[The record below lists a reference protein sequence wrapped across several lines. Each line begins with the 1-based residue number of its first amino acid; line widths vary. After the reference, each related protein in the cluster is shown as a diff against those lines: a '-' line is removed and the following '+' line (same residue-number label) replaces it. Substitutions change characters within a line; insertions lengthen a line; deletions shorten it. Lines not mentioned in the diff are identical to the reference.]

1 MNSWPNSRD
10 GERYSSTTDTRRV
23 NHGTW
28 FCLAR
33 RFEGRADD
41 DAYFAGADPVGAV
54 IGVAPERVDGK
65 PAPVVGPHRGV
76 NIVIA
81 KGAVHIRPSA
91 HPTGGEGGGGEKV
104 AVLRVGRI
112 RRNKIGKRPHGRFF
126 AECVALALIGA
137 DEWDR
142 AFGQA
147 DSRV

>member
-1 MNSWPNSRD
+1 M
-10 GERYSSTTDTRRV
+10 